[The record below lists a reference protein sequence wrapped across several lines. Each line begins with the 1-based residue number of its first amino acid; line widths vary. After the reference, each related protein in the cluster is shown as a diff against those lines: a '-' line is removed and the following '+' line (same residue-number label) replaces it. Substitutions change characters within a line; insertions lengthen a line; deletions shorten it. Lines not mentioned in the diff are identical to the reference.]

1 VVEAAESGQGDDL
14 GVTNGPGLPWAARG
28 CGLGEAEVGAVIM
41 VIGDVVSQQAKQVAV
56 VEDDDVVDEL
66 AADAADPP
74 FGDAVLPWAP
84 GRMRSASCRRTSR
97 PR

>member
-1 VVEAAESGQGDDL
+1 MVEAAESGQGDDL
-14 GVTNGPGLPWAARG
+14 GFTNGPGLARAARG
-28 CGLGEAEVGAVIM
+28 CGFGEAEVGAVIM

-56 VEDDDVVDEL
+56 VEDDDVVEKL

-84 GRMRSASCRRTSR
+84 GVLVRRERDGSG
-97 PR
+97 